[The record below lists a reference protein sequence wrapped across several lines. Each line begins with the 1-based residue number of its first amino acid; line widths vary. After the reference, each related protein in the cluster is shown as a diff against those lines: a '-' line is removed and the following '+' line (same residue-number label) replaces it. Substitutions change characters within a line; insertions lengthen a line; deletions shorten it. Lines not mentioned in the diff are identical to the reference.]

1 MSFLKDSLKA
11 AATGLALGAVG
22 NLLSQTRSINLPKGG
37 ELNKP
42 KGISK
47 ATMGSNDPSD
57 WRVRLSI
64 PPMTIFQKSP
74 YTIQPLIDAGG
85 LVFPYTP
92 SITVSHSA
100 SYTETPIIHQNYQFI
115 TYQHSKVSDI
125 QIVGDFPV
133 QDAKEAQYWLA
144 TVHFLRTVTKMFTG
158 DSPDTGNPPPIL
170 LFNAYGDFVFKNV
183 SVVVK
188 SFSVTLPKEVDY
200 IKTNLKQLPLTSNPL
215 GGDNFVDS
223 SPTSKLGVGSMLK
236 AGVMNAFSQT
246 QAGQIGAKLMGV
258 ADKFNNGVPK
268 SANLKP
274 STKSTDKDSHV
285 PSQSTISVTVM
296 PVYSRT
302 KVREFNLQKFIN
314 GEYVDQGYI

>member
-1 MSFLKDSLKA
+1 MSFLKNTLKT
-11 AATGLALGAVG
+11 AATGLALGIVG

-37 ELNKP
+37 EIFKP
-42 KGISK
+42 SGQAK
-47 ATMGSNDPSD
+47 ATMGNNDPTD

-64 PPMTIFQKSP
+64 PPMTIFQSSP

-92 SITVSHSA
+92 TITVNHSA
-100 SYTETPIIHQNYQFI
+100 SYTETPVIHQNYQFI

-125 QIVGDFPV
+125 QIIGDFPV

-200 IKTNLKQLPLTSNPL
+200 IRTNLKQLPTAGNPL
-215 GGDNFVDS
+215 TGENFVDS
-223 SPTSKLGVGSMLK
+223 VSSSGLGLDSMLK

-246 QAGQIGAKLMGV
+246 QAGKIGAKLLGAV
-258 ADKFNNGVPK
+258 DKFNNGIPK
-268 SANLKP
+268 SSNLTP
-274 STKSTDKDSHV
+274 TTKSTDRDSHV
-285 PSQSTISVTVM
+285 PTQSTITVTIM

-314 GEYVDQGYI
+314 GDYVDQGYI